1 MTVLEEKMGAQL
13 AGQAPAP
20 SGLEAR
26 VDYSTIEMDD
36 LVVFDHEE
44 FGIIR
49 TARNEAGDP
58 IFAAADVAKCLGYRD
73 AERVTRI
80 MSPDEV
86 CTHEMGTNK
95 GSRAA
100 KFITEPGLYRVI
112 LAREGGWVKDPAKRA
127 AIGRFQRWV
136 THEVL
141 PSIRRTGGYMAAAPD
156 ETPDQLMARALIVAQ
171 EALQRRDAVIAEQA
185 AAIEE
190 RDRSIALQDA
200 VITRTEKQVEA
211 MAPKAL
217 FADAVTAAGNT
228 ILVGDL
234 AKLLR
239 QNGLDIGANRLFER
253 LRSDGY
259 LISRKGTDWNMPT
272 QRSMDLGLFEVKET
286 AVTHSDGH
294 VTISRTPKVTGRGQ
308 TYFVGRYLGKTK
320 QLAIDGVDR

>member
-1 MTVLEEKMGAQL
+1 MTRLEEKMGAQL
-13 AGQAPAP
+13 AGKAPAP
-20 SGLEAR
+20 SGPEDR
-26 VDYSTIEMDD
+26 TDYST
-36 LVVFDHEE
+36 LRVFDSNE
-44 FGIIR
+44 FGAIR
-49 TARNEAGDP
+49 TAVSEDGEPLLNAH
-58 IFAAADVAKCLGYRD
+58 DVAISLGYRD
-73 AERVTRI
+73 AERITRLLDA
-80 MSPDEV
+80 DEV
-86 CTHEMGTNK
+86 DSHLVGVLGGKQN
-95 GSRAA
+95 GR
-100 KFITEPGLYRVI
+100 FITEAGFYHVVM
-112 LAREGGWVKDPAKRA
+112 ARKSAFIKDPDKRA
-127 AIGRFQRWV
+127 ASARFQRWV

-272 QRSMDLGLFEVKET
+272 QRSMDMGLFEVKET

-294 VTISRTPKVTGRGQ
+294 VTVSRTPKVTGRGQ
-308 TYFVGRYLGKTK
+308 TYFVSRYLSEKR
-320 QLAIDGVDR
+320 QLAMDGVTS